1 MLSVYNNLSIRS
13 LIDPPGSPYPQHY
26 AMDGQ
31 PFGEEVQTNSHE
43 LLVIGSHLKYGN
55 QGSWEAVGVFSPLPR
70 HCPQVVI
77 PLTIRWGAKA
87 SQGGSQSTK
96 A

>member
-1 MLSVYNNLSIRS
+1 
-13 LIDPPGSPYPQHY
+13 
-26 AMDGQ
+26 MDGQ

-70 HCPQVVI
+70 HCPPSGHPLDDQVGCKGKSRGISVNQGMMVVI
-77 PLTIRWGAKA
+77 STTIVLM
-87 SQGGSQSTK
+87 SY
-96 A
+96 